1 MNINKNP
8 IYDHSNVNEYNL
20 GISHS
25 SIAQNEL
32 RGWRRREG
40 ETERINTHQ
49 EDAW

>member
-1 MNINKNP
+1 MTTLMLMSITW
-8 IYDHSNVNEYNL
+8 
-20 GISHS
+20 GFHS